1 MEKNKKATIKVLQA
15 SGLHMNRT
23 EEFKKYRED
32 SSKQRIQDLSKKLDL
47 LTKLQPSTAAPNG
60 FVKFLGTISGSTSCA
75 KCSKSFARSR
85 CVVCEK
91 TFCASCII
99 DKSDIREHINI
110 KPDETLQACEKC
122 SEILNHQYSVEYKR
136 MLTESKDQ
144 SVLNHMHL
152 QAHTQKHNIDK
163 LLPQYEYLVNSIVE
177 TRLGVKEEEESF
189 GRAYEEVKLKER
201 HLMEHFKQMQADI
214 KEFST
219 LEVES
224 GREAKIL
231 SNIKTAFAD
240 YLHASMIAFKRI
252 KAKISRL
259 ELKVVEEVFLTIA
272 KVYEETKTREEF
284 TAIFG
289 KLLLDCVR
297 IIKRDLQDT
306 VLNCGEDWAKYVA
319 TLGQNMSDFEKHDD
333 GKEIVLAVKLLES
346 SATLSE
352 GTLIRKIAKMTKD
365 LSQKLRTRNLLFPQ
379 TLKALDFL
387 HKVMSDTYRKQ
398 TEWG

>member
-1 MEKNKKATIKVLQA
+1 MEKNKKTTVKFSQS
-15 SGLHMNRT
+15 SGQYMNHT
-23 EEFKKYRED
+23 VEFRKYRED
-32 SSKQRIQDLSKKLDL
+32 SSKQRIQELSQKLDL
-47 LTKLQPSTAAPNG
+47 LSKIKPSSNAPNG
-60 FVKFLGTISGSTSCA
+60 FVKFLGSISGSTTCA
-75 KCSKSFARSR
+75 KCSKAFARSR
-85 CVVCEK
+85 CVVCER
-91 TFCASCII
+91 TFCANCII
-99 DKSDIREHINI
+99 DKSELRDNINI
-110 KPDETLQACEKC
+110 KPDEALQACEKC
-122 SEILNHQYSVEYKR
+122 AEILNHQYSVEYKR

-144 SVLNHMHL
+144 SVLNHLHL

-177 TRLGVKEEEESF
+177 TRLGAKEEEESF

-214 KEFST
+214 KDFST

-231 SNIKTAFAD
+231 SNIKTALAD
-240 YLHASMIAFKRI
+240 YLHSNMLAFKGI

-272 KVYEETKTREEF
+272 KVYDETKTREEF
-284 TAIFG
+284 TAVFG

-306 VLNCGEDWAKYVA
+306 VLNCGEDWTKYVS
-319 TLGQNMSDFEKHDD
+319 TLGQNMSEFEKNDD

-379 TLKALDFL
+379 TLKTLDFL

-398 TEWG
+398 TEWS